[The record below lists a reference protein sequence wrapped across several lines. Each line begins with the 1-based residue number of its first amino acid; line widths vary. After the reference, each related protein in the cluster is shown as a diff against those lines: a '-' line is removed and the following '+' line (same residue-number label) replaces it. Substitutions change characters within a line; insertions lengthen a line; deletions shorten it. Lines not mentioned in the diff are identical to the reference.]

1 MVRFLCIDIFPR
13 NMTPLITPAKI
24 FQIMKPGIAAFYTSC
39 FILPIQFFYGILLL
53 KLFFMKMHIINEN
66 LI

>member
-1 MVRFLCIDIFPR
+1 M
-13 NMTPLITPAKI
+13 LIIQRAKI
-24 FQIMKPGIAAFYTSC
+24 DNIFTKIITK
-39 FILPIQFFYGILLL
+39 QFFYGILLL

>member
-1 MVRFLCIDIFPR
+1 MPVFPGFLEIIRVVNNKNNIFFIKI
-13 NMTPLITPAKI
+13 ITK
-24 FQIMKPGIAAFYTSC
+24 
-39 FILPIQFFYGILLL
+39 QFFYGILLL

>member
-1 MVRFLCIDIFPR
+1 MLIIQRTKIDKI
-13 NMTPLITPAKI
+13 ITK
-24 FQIMKPGIAAFYTSC
+24 
-39 FILPIQFFYGILLL
+39 QFFYDILLL

>member
-1 MVRFLCIDIFPR
+1 M
-13 NMTPLITPAKI
+13 LIIQRAKI
-24 FQIMKPGIAAFYTSC
+24 DNIFTKIIYFLYLIITK
-39 FILPIQFFYGILLL
+39 QFFYGILLL

>member
-1 MVRFLCIDIFPR
+1 MLIIQRTKIENNIFFIKI
-13 NMTPLITPAKI
+13 ITK
-24 FQIMKPGIAAFYTSC
+24 
-39 FILPIQFFYGILLL
+39 QFFYGILLL